1 MQIQEKSQAP
11 SSNQISASLILSYI
25 EILEP
30 SLSEYKILC
39 VYPEPSVAPDVQE

>member
-1 MQIQEKSQAP
+1 MQIPGKSQAP
-11 SSNQISASLILSYI
+11 SSSQIAASLILSYI

-39 VYPEPSVAPDVQE
+39 VYPEPRVASAVKE

>member
-1 MQIQEKSQAP
+1 MQIPEKSQAP
-11 SSNQISASLILSYI
+11 SSNQIAASLILLYI

-39 VYPEPSVAPDVQE
+39 IYPEPSIAPAVQE